1 MKRNSN
7 KYNFWKSKL
16 FYRLVS
22 LLIAL
27 LLVAYVGNLN
37 NGNIHLSSGEQNSP
51 LSAIKTKTLTVPVQ
65 LNIDSSE
72 YYVSNYPKNVKVRL
86 SGPISLVD
94 AANNT
99 RNFSVTANL
108 RNMGIGN
115 HRVNLDG
122 EKFLSKGVKILEE
135 LNKMKEKQAF
145 HVNGYLG
152 LLIAILGGLVGLWLI
167 YSGFRFGHL
176 LSMVIGVVLVV
187 LILVLSSSLTIIQP
201 NEAKAL
207 TFFGNYI
214 GTIRDAGLFMT
225 VPFTDK
231 EPVSLRV
238 RNFNSQILKVND
250 SKGNPVEIAAV
261 IVFKVV
267 DTAKALFSVDDYEQF
282 VQIQSESAIRHV
294 ASEYPYDTFENEDA
308 LTLRSNPTEV
318 SDRLASELQER
329 LNVAG
334 VKIVETRLTHLAY
347 ATEIASAMLQ
357 KQQSSAI
364 LSARKIIV
372 EGAVSITEDAID
384 RLAKEANLELT
395 DEQRLQ
401 IINNIMVAIISE
413 RGTQPVINTGTQQ

>member
-1 MKRNSN
+1 
-7 KYNFWKSKL
+7 
-16 FYRLVS
+16 
-22 LLIAL
+22 
-27 LLVAYVGNLN
+27 
-37 NGNIHLSSGEQNSP
+37 
-51 LSAIKTKTLTVPVQ
+51 
-65 LNIDSSE
+65 
-72 YYVSNYPKNVKVRL
+72 
-86 SGPISLVD
+86 
-94 AANNT
+94 
-99 RNFSVTANL
+99 
-108 RNMGIGN
+108 
-115 HRVNLDG
+115 
-122 EKFLSKGVKILEE
+122 
-135 LNKMKEKQAF
+135 MKEKNAF

-152 LLIAILGGLVGLWLI
+152 LLIAIIGALVGCWLVFHGYRAGQMGAI
-167 YSGFRFGHL
+167 ITGGIIL
-176 LSMVIGVVLVV
+176 AIVI
-187 LILVLSSSLTIIQP
+187 IFSTSLTIIQP
-201 NEAKAL
+201 NEAKVL

-231 EPVSLRV
+231 QRVSLRV
-238 RNFNSQILKVND
+238 CNFNSQILKVND

-261 IVFKVV
+261 IVYKVV

-282 VQIQSESAIRHV
+282 VQIQSESAVRHV
-294 ASEYPYDTFENEDA
+294 ASEYPYDTFEDDNA

-318 SDRLASELQER
+318 SNRLTAELQDR

-334 VKIVETRLTHLAY
+334 VKIIETRLTHLAY

-357 KQQSSAI
+357 KQQSAAI

-384 RLAKEANLELT
+384 RLAKEANLNLT

>member
-1 MKRNSN
+1 
-7 KYNFWKSKL
+7 
-16 FYRLVS
+16 
-22 LLIAL
+22 
-27 LLVAYVGNLN
+27 
-37 NGNIHLSSGEQNSP
+37 
-51 LSAIKTKTLTVPVQ
+51 
-65 LNIDSSE
+65 
-72 YYVSNYPKNVKVRL
+72 
-86 SGPISLVD
+86 
-94 AANNT
+94 
-99 RNFSVTANL
+99 
-108 RNMGIGN
+108 
-115 HRVNLDG
+115 
-122 EKFLSKGVKILEE
+122 
-135 LNKMKEKQAF
+135 MKEKNAF
-145 HVNGYLG
+145 HINGYLG
-152 LLIAILGGLVGLWLI
+152 LFFAVLGGLLGAWLV
-167 YSGFRFGHL
+167 YSGFRSGSSFSTILG
-176 LSMVIGVVLVV
+176 VIIIALV
-187 LILVLSSSLTIIQP
+187 LILSSSLTIIQP

-231 EPVSLRV
+231 QRVSLRV

-267 DTAKALFSVDDYEQF
+267 DTAKALFAVDDYEEF

-294 ASEYPYDTFENEDA
+294 ASEYPYDTFEDEDA
-308 LTLRSNPTEV
+308 ITLRSNPTEV
-318 SDRLASELQER
+318 STRLAAELQDR

-334 VKIVETRLTHLAY
+334 VKVIETRLTHLAY

-372 EGAVSITEDAID
+372 EGAVSITEEAID
-384 RLAKEANLELT
+384 RLAKETNLDLT

-401 IINNIMVAIISE
+401 IINNIMVAIVSE

>member
-1 MKRNSN
+1 
-7 KYNFWKSKL
+7 
-16 FYRLVS
+16 
-22 LLIAL
+22 
-27 LLVAYVGNLN
+27 
-37 NGNIHLSSGEQNSP
+37 
-51 LSAIKTKTLTVPVQ
+51 
-65 LNIDSSE
+65 
-72 YYVSNYPKNVKVRL
+72 
-86 SGPISLVD
+86 
-94 AANNT
+94 
-99 RNFSVTANL
+99 
-108 RNMGIGN
+108 
-115 HRVNLDG
+115 
-122 EKFLSKGVKILEE
+122 
-135 LNKMKEKQAF
+135 MKEKNAF

-152 LLIAILGGLVGLWLI
+152 LLIAIVGALAACWLVFHGYRAGRMGLIITGGIILAI
-167 YSGFRFGHL
+167 
-176 LSMVIGVVLVV
+176 VI
-187 LILVLSSSLTIIQP
+187 IFSTSLTIIQP
-201 NEAKAL
+201 NEAKVL

-231 EPVSLRV
+231 QRVSLRV
-238 RNFNSQILKVND
+238 CNFNCQILKVND

-261 IVFKVV
+261 IVYKVV

-282 VQIQSESAIRHV
+282 VQIQSESAVRHV
-294 ASEYPYDTFENEDA
+294 ASEYPYDTFEDDNA

-318 SDRLASELQER
+318 SNRLTAELQDR

-334 VKIVETRLTHLAY
+334 IKIIETRLTHLAY

-357 KQQSSAI
+357 KQQSAAI

-384 RLAKEANLELT
+384 RLAKEANLNLT

>member
-1 MKRNSN
+1 
-7 KYNFWKSKL
+7 
-16 FYRLVS
+16 
-22 LLIAL
+22 
-27 LLVAYVGNLN
+27 
-37 NGNIHLSSGEQNSP
+37 
-51 LSAIKTKTLTVPVQ
+51 
-65 LNIDSSE
+65 
-72 YYVSNYPKNVKVRL
+72 
-86 SGPISLVD
+86 
-94 AANNT
+94 
-99 RNFSVTANL
+99 
-108 RNMGIGN
+108 
-115 HRVNLDG
+115 
-122 EKFLSKGVKILEE
+122 
-135 LNKMKEKQAF
+135 MKEKNTF

-152 LLIAILGGLVGLWLI
+152 LLIAIVGALAACWLVFHGYRAGRMGLIITGGIILAI
-167 YSGFRFGHL
+167 
-176 LSMVIGVVLVV
+176 VI
-187 LILVLSSSLTIIQP
+187 IFSTSLTIIQP
-201 NEAKAL
+201 NEAKVL

-231 EPVSLRV
+231 QRVSLRV
-238 RNFNSQILKVND
+238 CNFNSQILKVND

-261 IVFKVV
+261 IVYKVV

-282 VQIQSESAIRHV
+282 VQIQSESAVRHV
-294 ASEYPYDTFENEDA
+294 ASEYPYDTFEDDNA

-318 SDRLASELQER
+318 SNRLTAELQDR

-334 VKIVETRLTHLAY
+334 VKIIETRLTHLAY

-357 KQQSSAI
+357 KQQSAAI

-384 RLAKEANLELT
+384 RLAKEANLNLT

>member
-1 MKRNSN
+1 
-7 KYNFWKSKL
+7 
-16 FYRLVS
+16 
-22 LLIAL
+22 
-27 LLVAYVGNLN
+27 
-37 NGNIHLSSGEQNSP
+37 
-51 LSAIKTKTLTVPVQ
+51 
-65 LNIDSSE
+65 
-72 YYVSNYPKNVKVRL
+72 
-86 SGPISLVD
+86 
-94 AANNT
+94 
-99 RNFSVTANL
+99 
-108 RNMGIGN
+108 
-115 HRVNLDG
+115 
-122 EKFLSKGVKILEE
+122 
-135 LNKMKEKQAF
+135 MKEKNVF

-152 LLIAILGGLVGLWLI
+152 LLIAIIGAVAGCWLI
-167 YSGFRFGHL
+167 VRGYQAGRMG
-176 LSMVIGVVLVV
+176 VIVTGGI
-187 LILVLSSSLTIIQP
+187 ILAIVIIFSTSLTIIQP
-201 NEAKAL
+201 NEAKVL

-231 EPVSLRV
+231 QRVSLRV
-238 RNFNSQILKVND
+238 CNFNSQILKVND

-261 IVFKVV
+261 IVYKVV

-282 VQIQSESAIRHV
+282 VQIQSESAVRHV
-294 ASEYPYDTFENEDA
+294 ASEYPYDTFEDDSA

-318 SDRLASELQER
+318 SNRLTAELQDR

-334 VKIVETRLTHLAY
+334 VKIIETRLTHLAY

-357 KQQSSAI
+357 KQQSAAI

-384 RLAKEANLELT
+384 RLAKEAKLNLT